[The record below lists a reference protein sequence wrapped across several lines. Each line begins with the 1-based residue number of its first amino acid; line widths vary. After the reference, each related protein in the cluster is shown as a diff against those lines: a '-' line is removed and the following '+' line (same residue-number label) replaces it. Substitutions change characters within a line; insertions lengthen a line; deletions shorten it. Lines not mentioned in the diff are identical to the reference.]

1 MTSTDVMGT
10 IDLHIHSNASDGKF
24 TPEQIFIEAK
34 SRNIKFISITDH
46 DSIASQAAAVKI
58 SKQYD
63 IGYMVGIELNVTFS
77 HPDYRNGKEIY
88 LDFLGYHFNFEDTTL
103 VNKLEQLR
111 AYREERARKII
122 NNLNVEFKAEG
133 RRLFTDDDL
142 QAIKETVDGAFGR
155 PHIADYL
162 VKQGIVPDR
171 QAAFDTYLVK
181 CYEPKFPLKLSD
193 ASKLIH
199 DTGGKLA
206 LAHANDP
213 SGTSLVKY
221 TTDLNEQAKII
232 EESFLDYIDGI
243 ECWHSRHDE
252 QTTKFYLEFAK
263 KHKLIMTGGTDCH
276 QKPVR
281 MGSVQIPAF
290 VCNQFQ

>member
-1 MTSTDVMGT
+1 
-10 IDLHIHSNASDGKF
+10 
-24 TPEQIFIEAK
+24 
-34 SRNIKFISITDH
+34 
-46 DSIASQAAAVKI
+46 
-58 SKQYD
+58 
-63 IGYMVGIELNVTFS
+63 MVGIELNVTFS